1 MADKINYVDNKKLL
15 SVLIEYQAK
24 QARAL
29 EDGKHR
35 PRIPEYVGECVLL
48 IAERL
53 STKYQF
59 ANYQYRED
67 MVMDGVE
74 NVLHYIDNFD
84 PTKSSNPFS
93 YFTQIIYYAF
103 LRRIQGEKKHLYLK
117 YSLQRDQD
125 HLINNGTTFEKSDT
139 SREKIYS
146 APSFLDQD
154 KTNNFI
160 DDFENYMAK
169 KSGKK
174 PKTKENENN

>member
-1 MADKINYVDNKKLL
+1 MSAKINYVDNRRLL
-15 SVLIEYQAK
+15 TVLIEYQEK
-24 QARAL
+24 QAIAL
-29 EDGKHR
+29 AEGKNR

-84 PTKSSNPFS
+84 PSKSSNPFS

-103 LRRIQGEKKHLYLK
+103 LRRIQSEKKHLYLK
-117 YSLQRDQD
+117 YSIQRNQD
-125 HLINNGTTFEKSDT
+125 YIIDNGTVFEKSDN
-139 SREKIYS
+139 SKDKIYS
-146 APSFLDQD
+146 QPSFLDPD
-154 KTNNFI
+154 KVDNFI
-160 DDFENYMAK
+160 TDFESYMAK
-169 KSGKK
+169 KSTKK
-174 PKTKENENN
+174 PKIEPE

>member
-1 MADKINYVDNKKLL
+1 MGAKINYVDNKKLL
-15 SVLIEYQAK
+15 SVLIDYQK
-24 QARAL
+24 EQSDAL
-29 EDGKHR
+29 ESGKPR

-125 HLINNGTTFEKSDT
+125 HLIDNGTVFDRSDN
-139 SREKIYS
+139 SKDKIYNS
-146 APSFLDQD
+146 PSLLDQD
-154 KTNNFI
+154 KVDNFI
-160 DDFENYMAK
+160 NDFESYMSK
-169 KSGKK
+169 KSSKK
-174 PKTKENENN
+174 KIDIELE